1 MFVKGVSLYAL
12 ALRAQWIIVYL
23 TRQFKDPRPSSK
35 VKYRVR
41 CGRLGIERHINILRT
56 AANNVLRHKVRTLV
70 VILCLLAVIF
80 PFLTA
85 IAISEGVK
93 AESMTSV
100 MEGADIYLTLDQNG
114 KNAPVPLSLL
124 DEIKK
129 INGVVRVVPRIVGR
143 TYLGDSLAVVVGIPS
158 GELPASVVCVEGNT
172 FSKRGEAVIGIG
184 LANHFNFSVGHAFML
199 GGVNGRML
207 KITGLFK
214 ADSSI
219 WASNLIFIPFEDAS
233 EIFRSSDLAT
243 DFLIYVRPG
252 YTSAVA
258 TTMKKNYGV
267 SFRIQSK
274 ELVKQYFN
282 KGFTLKGGIFTALY
296 TVAFALA
303 IPALLVSSGF
313 GLSERKREIGIL
325 KATGWQTSEVLEM
338 VVFENL
344 IMSLTAAPL
353 SLLMA
358 FLWLKG
364 LNGLFIAQFFIAE
377 IGLFPSFTVPARFL
391 PIPALLS
398 LFFSLI
404 LTMVGSLYSSWRA
417 AVVPPAEAM
426 K

>member
-1 MFVKGVSLYAL
+1 M
-12 ALRAQWIIVYL
+12 
-23 TRQFKDPRPSSK
+23 
-35 VKYRVR
+35 
-41 CGRLGIERHINILRT
+41 
-56 AANNVLRHKVRTLV
+56 
-70 VILCLLAVIF
+70 
-80 PFLTA
+80 
-85 IAISEGVK
+85 AISEGVK
-93 AESMTSV
+93 AESMASV
-100 MEGADIYLTLDQNG
+100 MEGADIYLTLDQYG
-114 KNAPVPLSLL
+114 KNAPVPLKYLP
-124 DEIKK
+124 EVKK
-129 INGVVRVVPRIVGR
+129 INGVMRVVPRVLGR
-143 TYLGDSLAVVVGIPS
+143 TYLGDSLAVVVGIPA
-158 GELPASVVCVEGNT
+158 GELPPSVECVEGKP
-172 FSKRGEAVIGIG
+172 FSSRGEAVIGVG
-184 LANHFNFSVGHAFML
+184 LARHFNFSVGHAFML

-219 WASNLIFIPFEDAS
+219 WASDLIFIPFEDAS
-233 EIFRSSDLAT
+233 DIFKTGELAT

-252 YTSAVA
+252 YTPAVA
-258 TTMKKNYGV
+258 ETLKKIEGA

-313 GLSERKREIGIL
+313 GLSERKKEIGIL

-344 IMSLTAAPL
+344 IISLSAAPL
-353 SLLMA
+353 ALLIA

-377 IGLFPSFTVPARFL
+377 IGLFPPFNVPARFL
-391 PIPALLS
+391 PVPAFLS
-398 LFFSLI
+398 FFFSLV

-417 AVVPPAEAM
+417 AVIPPAEAM

>member
-1 MFVKGVSLYAL
+1 MA
-12 ALRAQWIIVYL
+12 
-23 TRQFKDPRPSSK
+23 
-35 VKYRVR
+35 
-41 CGRLGIERHINILRT
+41 
-56 AANNVLRHKVRTLV
+56 
-70 VILCLLAVIF
+70 
-80 PFLTA
+80 
-85 IAISEGVK
+85 
-93 AESMTSV
+93 SV
-100 MEGADIYLTLDQNG
+100 TEGADIYLTLDQYG
-114 KNAPVPLSLL
+114 KNAPLPLKYLP
-124 DEIKK
+124 EVKK
-129 INGVVRVVPRIVGR
+129 INGVMRVVPRVLGR
-143 TYLGDSLAVVVGIPS
+143 TYLGDSLAVVVGIPA
-158 GELPASVVCVEGNT
+158 GELPPSVECVEGKP
-172 FSKRGEAVIGIG
+172 FSSRREAVIGVG
-184 LANHFNFSVGHAFML
+184 LARHFNFSVGHAFML

-219 WASNLIFIPFEDAS
+219 WASDLIFIPFEDAS
-233 EIFRSSDLAT
+233 DIFRTGDLAT

-252 YTSAVA
+252 YTPAVA
-258 TTMKKNYGV
+258 EALKKIEGA

-344 IMSLTAAPL
+344 IISLSAAPL
-353 SLLMA
+353 ALLIS

-377 IGLFPSFTVPARFL
+377 IGLFPPFNVPARFL
-391 PIPALLS
+391 PIPAFLS
-398 LFFSLI
+398 FFFSLI

-417 AVVPPAEAM
+417 AVIPPAEAM

>member
-1 MFVKGVSLYAL
+1 M
-12 ALRAQWIIVYL
+12 
-23 TRQFKDPRPSSK
+23 
-35 VKYRVR
+35 
-41 CGRLGIERHINILRT
+41 
-56 AANNVLRHKVRTLV
+56 
-70 VILCLLAVIF
+70 
-80 PFLTA
+80 
-85 IAISEGVK
+85 AISEGVK
-93 AESMTSV
+93 AESMASV
-100 MEGADIYLTLDQNG
+100 MEGADIYLTLDQYG
-114 KNAPVPLSLL
+114 KNAPVPLKYLP
-124 DEIKK
+124 DVKK
-129 INGVVRVVPRIVGR
+129 INGVMRVVPRVLGR
-143 TYLGDSLAVVVGIPS
+143 TYLGDSLAVVVGIPA
-158 GELPASVVCVEGNT
+158 GELPPSVECVEGKP
-172 FSKRGEAVIGIG
+172 FSSRGEAVIGVG
-184 LANHFNFSVGHAFML
+184 LARHFNFSVGHAFML

-219 WASNLIFIPFEDAS
+219 WASDLIFIPFEDAS
-233 EIFRSSDLAT
+233 AIFKTGDLAT

-258 TTMKKNYGV
+258 ETLKKIEGA

-313 GLSERKREIGIL
+313 GLSERKREIGIF

-344 IMSLTAAPL
+344 IISLSAAPL
-353 SLLMA
+353 ALLIS

-377 IGLFPSFTVPARFL
+377 IGLFPPFNVPARFL
-391 PIPALLS
+391 PIPAFLS
-398 LFFSLI
+398 FFFSLI

-417 AVVPPAEAM
+417 AVIPPAEAM